1 MLFDPQP
8 VSCEG
13 SVETVL
19 SNLISAIS
27 VTIKQSLTKL
37 LDKFTPQSPTLGS
50 EMVDV
55 LHIVWQQPTA
65 TQLLL
70 IVSQVL
76 LHNAV
81 VECVNNAATT
91 DSGNAT
97 MNDCY
102 GFFTSAID
110 MFTDV
115 LRQPDRLQLW
125 VKPEDSHT
133 EGSAEMMQVST
144 PAALDSEILPSTN
157 ETIPEPSQISRSDSS
172 YSQQYLTISMKN
184 LIVILLYYRDVV
196 ERVMKQQPVP
206 SIEIDTGDGNVE
218 QKEEKVK
225 DFQIESIIHYTWSSD
240 KILRLEG
247 VGSSLEYGNQFIG
260 GGHRLVLTLDTER
273 HMLYLMK
280 AVTEMTRFALC
291 VGEKV
296 CFVNKAV

>member
-1 MLFDPQP
+1 M
-8 VSCEG
+8 SCEG

-27 VTIKQSLTKL
+27 ATIKQSLTKL
-37 LDKFTPQSPTLGS
+37 LDQFTPQSPTFGS

-55 LHIVWQQPTA
+55 LHVVWQQPTA

-76 LHNAV
+76 LHSAV
-81 VECVNNAATT
+81 VKCVNNTATT
-91 DSGNAT
+91 DDGNVV

-115 LRQPDRLQLW
+115 LRQPERLQLW
-125 VKPEDSHT
+125 VKPEDSHSD
-133 EGSAEMMQVST
+133 ELAEVIQVST

-157 ETIPEPSQISRSDSS
+157 ETLPETSQVARSDSS
-172 YSQQYLTISMKN
+172 YSQQYLAISMKN
-184 LIVILLYYRDVV
+184 LIIILQYYRDVV
-196 ERVMKQQPVP
+196 ERVMKRQPVP
-206 SIEIDTGDGNVE
+206 SIEIDGNTE
-218 QKEEKVK
+218 QKEEKVQ
-225 DFQIESIIHYTWSSD
+225 DFQIQSIIHYTWSDD
-240 KILRLEG
+240 KVLRLEG
-247 VGSSLEYGNQFIG
+247 MASSLEYGNQFIG

-280 AVTEMTRFALC
+280 AITEMTKFAMC

-296 CFVNKAV
+296 RFVDKTVYLELNKKF